1 MIQQHDIYKE
11 HVPVIIVGG
20 SLVGLSMSIFL
31 AWHGVRTLVV
41 ERHAGISPY
50 PRAAGF
56 NARTLEIFRS
66 VGLEENIRA
75 VEPPSAQN
83 GGVMKAETLVSDT
96 FEWYTSNIAEAV
108 GEISPVRGSVIPQML
123 LEPVL
128 QQRAQELGAEI
139 CFNTEFVALE
149 QENDGVSVVLRDRL
163 TGGEHTIQAG
173 YLIGADGY
181 KSTIRQALDIPAH
194 GPGTISHHLSILFQ
208 ADVREALRGRKIA
221 LCMIESSAVQGMM
234 GFGPDEQS
242 GLLFALYHPQ
252 SSEAQEKARGI
263 ELVRAAIGIPDLPV
277 EIISMLP
284 WELAAYLADHF
295 QQQRCFLVGDAAHVM
310 PPVGGFG
317 ANTGIQDAHN
327 LAWKLVYVL
336 KGQAGPELLTSY
348 EAERRPVAQWT
359 MEQATTR
366 YAERLPSLRL
376 EQLAAPVVD
385 HQTVVLGY
393 RYHSAAIIAEDGDDG
408 ALYENPNQPSGRPG
422 TRAPHVVLKRGQ
434 ERISTLDLFGGDFVL
449 LAGKEGEAWCSAAA
463 TVVKQTGI
471 DLEIHQIG
479 NSLLAED
486 QRWYQAYGVT
496 ATGAVIV
503 RPDGIIAW
511 RAKIAMAAPEQILK
525 HVFSQILSHDF
536 NHYKVHNNK

>member
-1 MIQQHDIYKE
+1 MTQQHDIYKE
-11 HVPVIIVGG
+11 RVPVIIVGG

-41 ERHAGISPY
+41 ERHAGISPH

-56 NARTLEIFRS
+56 NARTLEIYRS
-66 VGLEENIRA
+66 VGLEESIRA
-75 VEPPSAQN
+75 AEPPSVQN

-96 FEWYTSNIAEAV
+96 FEWYASNVSEAV
-108 GEISPVRGSVIPQML
+108 GAISPVRGSVIPQML

-128 QQRAQELGAEI
+128 QQRAQESGAEI

-149 QENDGVSVVLRDRL
+149 QDSDGVSVVLRDRL
-163 TGGEHTIQAG
+163 TGGQRTVQAH

-221 LCMIESSAVQGMM
+221 LCMIENAAVQGMM

-252 SSEAQEKARGI
+252 KDEALPQEKACGV

-284 WELAAYLADHF
+284 WELAAHLADHF
-295 QQQRCFLVGDAAHVM
+295 QQRRCFLVGDAAHVM

-327 LAWKLVYVL
+327 LAWKLAYVL
-336 KGQAGPELLTSY
+336 KGLAGPELLTSY

-359 MEQATTR
+359 TEQATAR
-366 YAERLPSLRL
+366 YAERLPSLHL
-376 EQLAAPVVD
+376 DLFAAPIVD

-393 RYHSAAIIAEDGDDG
+393 RYHSRAIMAEDDHG
-408 ALYENPNQPSGRPG
+408 LYENPGHPSGQPG

-434 ERISTLDLFGGDFVL
+434 EQLSTLDLFGRDFVL
-449 LAGKEGEAWCSAAA
+449 LTGKEGESWCSAAA
-463 TVVKQTGI
+463 TVAKQTGI

-479 NSLLAED
+479 NNLLPED
-486 QRWYQAYGVT
+486 QRWHQAYGVT
-496 ATGAVIV
+496 ATGAVII
-503 RPDGIIAW
+503 RPDGFIAW
-511 RAKIAMAAPEQILK
+511 RAKTAMATPEHILK
-525 HVFSQILSHDF
+525 QVFSQILAHDF
-536 NHYKVHNNK
+536 

>member
-1 MIQQHDIYKE
+1 MTQQHDIYKE
-11 HVPVIIVGG
+11 HIPVVIAGG
-20 SLVGLSMSIFL
+20 SLVGLSTAIFL

-41 ERHAGISPY
+41 ERHAGISPH

-56 NARTLEIFRS
+56 NARTLELFRS
-66 VGLEENIRA
+66 VGLEESIRA
-75 VEPPSAQN
+75 AEPPSVQD
-83 GGVMKAETLVSDT
+83 GGVMKAETLISDT
-96 FEWYTSNIAEAV
+96 FEWYTSNISEAV

-128 QQRAQELGAEI
+128 QQRARELGAEI

-149 QENDGVSVVLRDRL
+149 QDSDGVSIVLRDRL
-163 TGGEHTIQAG
+163 TGGEYSIQAR

-221 LCMIESSAVQGMM
+221 LCMIENTTVQGMM

-242 GLLFALYHPQ
+242 GLLFALYHLQPGEALPQ
-252 SSEAQEKARGI
+252 ETARGV

-277 EIISMLP
+277 EIISILP

-327 LAWKLVYVL
+327 LAWKLAYVL
-336 KGQAGPELLTSY
+336 KGLAGPELLTTY

-359 MEQATTR
+359 MEQATAR
-366 YAERLPSLRL
+366 YAERLPSLHL
-376 EQLAAPVVD
+376 DQLATPTVD
-385 HQTVVLGY
+385 HQTVALGY
-393 RYHSAAIIAEDGDDG
+393 RYHSMAIMTEDDH
-408 ALYENPNQPSGRPG
+408 ALYENPNHPGGQPG

-434 ERISTLDLFGGDFVL
+434 EQLSTLDLFGGDFVL
-449 LAGKEGEAWCSAAA
+449 LTGKEGESWCRAA
-463 TVVKQTGI
+463 TTVAEQMGI

-479 NSLLAED
+479 NSLIAED

-503 RPDGIIAW
+503 RPDGFIAW
-511 RAKIAMAAPEQILK
+511 RAKTAMAAPEQLLK
-525 HVFSQILSHDF
+525 QVFSQILSHTF
-536 NHYKVHNNK
+536 

>member
-1 MIQQHDIYKE
+1 MTQRHDIYKE
-11 HVPVIIVGG
+11 RVPVVIVGG

-31 AWHGVRTLVV
+31 TWHGVRTVVV
-41 ERHAGISPY
+41 ERHSGISPH

-66 VGLEENIRA
+66 VGLEESIRA
-75 VEPPSAQN
+75 AEPPSVQN
-83 GGVMKAETLVSDT
+83 SGVMKAETLVSDT
-96 FEWYTSNIAEAV
+96 FEWYTSNIAEVV

-128 QQRAQELGAEI
+128 QQRARELGAEI

-149 QENDGVSVVLRDRL
+149 QESDGVSVVLRDRL
-163 TGGEHTIQAG
+163 TGGEYTIQAS

-181 KSTIRQALDIPAH
+181 KSTIRQALGIQAH

-221 LCMIESSAVQGMM
+221 LCMIENVAVQGMM

-252 SSEAQEKARGI
+252 PGEALPQETARGV

-277 EIISMLP
+277 EIISILP

-295 QQQRCFLVGDAAHVM
+295 QQRRCFLVGDAAHVM

-327 LAWKLVYVL
+327 LAWKLAYVL
-336 KGQAGPELLTSY
+336 KGLAGPELLTTY

-359 MEQATTR
+359 MEQATAR
-366 YAERLPSLRL
+366 YAERLPSLHL
-376 EQLAAPVVD
+376 DQLAAPIVD
-385 HQTVVLGY
+385 HQTVALGY
-393 RYHSAAIIAEDGDDG
+393 RYHSAAIMAEEEGDHG
-408 ALYENPNQPSGRPG
+408 LYENPNHPGGQPG

-434 ERISTLDLFGGDFVL
+434 EQLSTLDLFGGDFVL
-449 LAGKEGEAWCSAAA
+449 LTGKEGESWCSAAA
-463 TVVKQTGI
+463 TAAEQMGI

-479 NSLLAED
+479 NSLIAED

-503 RPDGIIAW
+503 RPDGFIAW
-511 RAKIAMAAPEQILK
+511 RTKTAIAAPEQLLK
-525 HVFSQILSHDF
+525 QVFSQILSHTF
-536 NHYKVHNNK
+536 